1 MALISLFSSKNT
13 STKPNPLSK
22 ISLKSKLTKSNASKS
37 LHNTLSDSNSS
48 LPLGQNK
55 PIPPEKNYGSLT
67 KENTMVVSTSLSST
81 NINSQDTSSSSTNLD
96 LIPPSHELSAST
108 STSNHFDESISTV
121 DRRPGSESF
130 SVNSLL
136 SSPKRILSDKMK
148 ATPSSFHRQSRLY
161 SMSLDYLPK
170 STLTARKSPFLGS
183 GLSTNNLPP
192 QLAPIVNLIN
202 CQKLRTYAIGTFLV
216 AGSHNNEKIWI
227 EVEAKLTGNELA
239 IWRPSHDDDV
249 VIETGFDEFRPKY
262 INLVDS
268 KFEVMRADKNSHE
281 IKFSVDYQSENNI
294 AVRFESSHDLNKWV
308 SAILLAK
315 FEYISLNEAYTA
327 VILSLKG
334 AKLSDIHVLLA
345 PKQRF
350 IKHEWINLRLPQ
362 ISNKWLKVYMLIHP
376 GDSKHLG
383 KIEIYKNDKVQ
394 KKNLVAYIP
403 NLSNIYNVY
412 PEQSNMIDFNSIMKL
427 NGEVYVNKQFEYL
440 FQVGSDEHMRP
451 PSQTFSIQKSDSF
464 HSLTNFKSPTSTPM
478 LLSPTH
484 SRNHS
489 GSFQTA
495 SSFFNNA
502 PSPST
507 KDLHDAL
514 SQPPKIG
521 GRLRSLSQ
529 GSKSH
534 ENHTTRSRSSSFVNK
549 NLDQFVTTEYVY
561 IMPITHP
568 GVPVIET
575 MIRNLIPII
584 DAYKMYGRP
593 QHLNSDKTNP
603 ESFLFGLP
611 SLPHFQYLS
620 SREASEL
627 VSKNLQTS
635 VRDNWNETKWREV
648 FKKYLDP
655 KMKGGFKG
663 HGDIVDLYSSL
674 DYPEISSPHVQ
685 FPRESS
691 PESDYNNPI
700 GNPFNDADSDFY
712 SDKRTS
718 FINNTKETS
727 NEQFLEA
734 PFDFK
739 RQYNSSPLSN
749 SFTTTSDAY

>member
-1 MALISLFSSKNT
+1 MALSS
-13 STKPNPLSK
+13 SF
-22 ISLKSKLTKSNASKS
+22 
-37 LHNTLSDSNSS
+37 
-48 LPLGQNK
+48 
-55 PIPPEKNYGSLT
+55 
-67 KENTMVVSTSLSST
+67 SST
-81 NINSQDTSSSSTNLD
+81 NVNSQDTSSSSTNLD
-96 LIPPSHELSAST
+96 LLPPAQVLSAST
-108 STSNHFDESISTV
+108 STSNHFESISTV
-121 DRRPGSESF
+121 DRRSASENISL
-130 SVNSLL
+130 NSLL

-148 ATPSSFHRQSRLY
+148 ATPSSFHRQSRIY
-161 SMSLDYLPK
+161 SMNLDSLPK
-170 STLTARKSPFLGS
+170 STAATRKSPFLGS
-183 GLSTNNLPP
+183 GLSTENLPP
-192 QLAPIVNLIN
+192 QLAPILYLIN

-216 AGSHNNEKIWI
+216 PGSHNKDKIWI
-227 EVEAKLTGNELA
+227 EVEAKLTGTELA
-239 IWRPSHDDDV
+239 IWRPSHDDDI

-262 INLVDS
+262 INLVDC
-268 KFEVMRADKNSHE
+268 KFEVLKAEENSYQ
-281 IKFSVDYQSENNI
+281 IKFSVDYQSENSI
-294 AVRFESSHDLNKWV
+294 VARFESSQDLNKWV
-308 SAILLAK
+308 SAILLAN

-362 ISNKWLKVYMLIHP
+362 ISNKWLKVYILIHP

-403 NLSNIYNVY
+403 HLSNIYNVY

-440 FQVGSDEHMRP
+440 FQVGSEERLHP
-451 PSQTFSIQKSDSF
+451 QSQTFSIQKSDSF
-464 HSLTNFKSPTSTPM
+464 HSLTHFKNPPSSPI

-514 SQPPKIG
+514 AQPPKIG
-521 GRLRSLSQ
+521 GRIRSLSQ
-529 GSKSH
+529 GSKSN

-575 MIRNLIPII
+575 MIRNLVPII

-603 ESFLFGLP
+603 ESFLYGLP

-620 SREASEL
+620 NREAFEL

-635 VRDNWNETKWREV
+635 IKDNWNETRWREV
-648 FKKYLDP
+648 FKEYLKP
-655 KMKGGFKG
+655 KMRAGFKG
-663 HGDIVDLYSSL
+663 HGDIVELYSSL
-674 DYPEISSPHVQ
+674 DCPEISSPHVQ
-685 FPRESS
+685 FPREAS
-691 PESDYNNPI
+691 PESDYNNSI
-700 GNPFNDADSDFY
+700 GNPFNDEDSDVL

-718 FINNTKETS
+718 FINNTKNES

-734 PFDFK
+734 PFDLK

-749 SFTTTSDAY
+749 SYTTTNDAY